1 MLLWLN
7 VFFFLSFVCYWQGF
21 WVLCPFVFF
30 SLGPMVLI
38 AWFCIV
44 WWFLGPHTSCLNRS
58 DCISLFCLLLTL
70 CLRDSLISLCIAI
83 VFSLSSMYNISL
95 YEYTTI
101 HVSPHVVSCWWSF
114 KIVFSLRL
122 LQIMLLW
129 KILYISVTTHMCI
142 FLLGTNPGEKLVG
155 LRMIC
160 MWSVSVEVTSFL
172 MLLYQFIL

>member
-1 MLLWLN
+1 MSFSFCLLC
-7 VFFFLSFVCYWQGF
+7 VTGKAFECYAPLF
-21 WVLCPFVFF
+21 FF
-30 SLGPMVLI
+30 SLGPMMLI

-44 WWFLGPHTSCLNRS
+44 WWFLGPHISCLNRS

-70 CLRDSLISLCIAI
+70 CLRDSSISLCIAI

-95 YEYTTI
+95 YEYTPI
-101 HVSPHVVSCWWSF
+101 HISPHVVSCWWSF

-129 KILYISVTTHMCI
+129 KILYRSVTTHMCI
-142 FLLGTNPGEKLVG
+142 FLLGTNPGVKLVG
-155 LRMIC
+155 LRKIC

-172 MLLYQFIL
+172 MLLYQCIL